1 MQICCSVYL
10 HRIKASRLFL
20 DFLSKES
27 VLDFL
32 SKASVFIQKLLLVSF
47 CDGYANNTTNVK
59 NMHLHRDSNSDQCLL
74 NK

>member
-20 DFLSKES
+20 DFLSEES

-32 SKASVFIQKLLLVSF
+32 SKASVFKQKLSLVSF
-47 CDGYANNTTNVK
+47 CDGYANSNT
-59 NMHLHRDSNSDQCLL
+59 DQCLL